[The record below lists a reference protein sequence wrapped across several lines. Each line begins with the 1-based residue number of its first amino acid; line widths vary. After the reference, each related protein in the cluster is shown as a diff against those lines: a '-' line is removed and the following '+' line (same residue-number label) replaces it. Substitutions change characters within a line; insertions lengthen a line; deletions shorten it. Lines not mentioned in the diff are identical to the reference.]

1 MKPSQKGG
9 VLTPPPKKKTGK
21 RKRHPRSEATSRLR
35 SQAPSAGW
43 TWWRNWPSA
52 AAPVAAGLAL
62 APQPEPRSRGRF
74 EIGLSRGGV
83 NKNLRVEGELVRRFG
98 HPKSWLAWPGESFQN
113 KRGYQLFEECHPL
126 VVNYCLHGGL
136 KSRAPGTLAE
146 PLELQNTP
154 QPRQRLTTLKPMEK
168 KETVFMQHACIF
180 LHFFLGM
187 LCLTPPPPP
196 KKKTRK
202 RLARKHFSPGAHP
215 TAETPFYIAAASVSA
230 RGDAQCVWSH
240 ESSISSSYE
249 RKHGS
254 ARSHIFTS
262 VTTRRVKLVKL
273 ETNYKQKEEQSI
285 AKLTRRPQFLQST
298 LAQLSSVQDGSAQL
312 GSVKVGSTQ
321 ATFREWLC
329 ATGSVQVG
337 SARACSAQCAL
348 HELRR
353 AISHESGLRKLHRS
367 RLLRASSSLQ
377 AAARKRS
384 MQVALRKCSEQ
395 VALRQLLRASA
406 LRMCSVQVGLCKLLC
421 ASCSEQVLPELWECT
436 SRTNF
441 CT

>member
-1 MKPSQKGG
+1 M
-9 VLTPPPKKKTGK
+9 
-21 RKRHPRSEATSRLR
+21 
-35 SQAPSAGW
+35 
-43 TWWRNWPSA
+43 
-52 AAPVAAGLAL
+52 
-62 APQPEPRSRGRF
+62 
-74 EIGLSRGGV
+74 
-83 NKNLRVEGELVRRFG
+83 
-98 HPKSWLAWPGESFQN
+98 
-113 KRGYQLFEECHPL
+113 
-126 VVNYCLHGGL
+126 
-136 KSRAPGTLAE
+136 
-146 PLELQNTP
+146 
-154 QPRQRLTTLKPMEK
+154 
-168 KETVFMQHACIF
+168 
-180 LHFFLGM
+180 
-187 LCLTPPPPP
+187 
-196 KKKTRK
+196 
-202 RLARKHFSPGAHP
+202 ARKHFSPGAHP
-215 TAETPFYIAAASVSA
+215 AAETPFYIAAASVSA

-262 VTTRRVKLVKL
+262 VKTRRVKLVKL
-273 ETNYKQKEEQSI
+273 ETNYKQKEKQSI

-298 LAQLSSVQDGSAQL
+298 LAQLSSAQDGSAQL

-337 SARACSAQCAL
+337 SARVCSAQCAL

-395 VALRQLLRASA
+395 VALRKLVCASCSPQVLCASA
-406 LRMCSVQVGLCKLLC
+406 LCKLLC
-421 ASCSEQVLPELWECT
+421 ASCSAQVALSKCCRSCGNVLRFLYLKVVIFQPELRECAP
-436 SRTNF
+436 RTTF
-441 CT
+441 VLKSCDFPAGAAGARSAYYVCT